1 MRVAFFGT
9 SEFAVPAL
17 QALAKSGHA
26 VSMVVAAPAQPSGR
40 GRKLV
45 PSPVEREARALGLAV
60 STPTDPND
68 PAFVAELTS
77 LQPDAAVLAAYGCI
91 LKPAL
96 LALPHLGF
104 LNIHP
109 SLLPRFRGAA
119 PIQRALLAGEQETG
133 VTVILLSERVDAGD
147 ILEQA
152 TVSVGPDE
160 TAGELSQRLSAVG
173 ARLVLEVLTRLAVTG
188 AAGRTPQDQSLATRA
203 PKLIKSERNV
213 DWRGPAPQIHNRIRA
228 LSPEPG
234 AVTTFRNRRIVLLR
248 SHVHPTADQAEPG
261 QLLLQHSGLVVA
273 AGSGAV
279 EIIELKPE
287 GSRAQTG
294 SSFRNGHRPAA
305 GERFAAA

>member
-17 QALAKSGHA
+17 QALARSTHTVGL
-26 VSMVVAAPAQPSGR
+26 VVAAPAQPSGR

-45 PSPVEREARALGLAV
+45 PSPVEKEARALGIAI
-60 STPTDPND
+60 STPIDPND
-68 PAFVAELTS
+68 PAFVAELTAF
-77 LQPDAAVLAAYGCI
+77 QPEVAVLAAYGYI

-96 LALPHLGF
+96 LALPPLGF

-133 VTVILLSERVDAGD
+133 VTVIVLSERIDAGD

-152 TVSVGPDE
+152 TVSVGQDE

-173 ARLVLEVLTRLAVTG
+173 ARLVIEVLTRITDG
-188 AAGRTPQDQSLATRA
+188 TAGRTHQDQKLATRA
-203 PKLIKSERNV
+203 AKLAKSERNV
-213 DWRGPAPQIHNRIRA
+213 DWREPGPQIHNRIRA

-279 EIIELKPE
+279 EIVELKPE

-294 SSFRNGHRPAA
+294 SSFRNGHRPVA